1 MKKIMKWVIGI
12 AVIIMFSFLY
22 AHIAK
27 THILYDNRVDT
38 SKYMGT
44 GVLSEKIEQKFVLE
58 EDYLDGIT
66 IKCSIQ
72 GTPADSTVKISL
84 KDDETGKIVAKSE
97 LKLKD
102 IKNSKFNVFKFDRIS
117 ECKGKTYTLYVE
129 NPDGDVEKTLGVG
142 FSYEPKTE
150 KGTEL
155 LINGNNVDGTL
166 IAKTVTNRFD
176 METFCVVLLFVL
188 YIVFFVKFLYR
199 LFK

>member
-1 MKKIMKWVIGI
+1 MHDI
-12 AVIIMFSFLY
+12 FLP
-22 AHIAK
+22 
-27 THILYDNRVDT
+27 V
-38 SKYMGT
+38 S
-44 GVLSEKIEQKFVLE
+44 
-58 EDYLDGIT
+58 
-66 IKCSIQ
+66 
-72 GTPADSTVKISL
+72 
-84 KDDETGKIVAKSE
+84 
-97 LKLKD
+97 
-102 IKNSKFNVFKFDRIS
+102 
-117 ECKGKTYTLYVE
+117 E

>member
-1 MKKIMKWVIGI
+1 
-12 AVIIMFSFLY
+12 MFSFLY

-44 GVLSEKIEQKFVLE
+44 GVLSGKIEQKFVSE

>member
-27 THILYDNRVDT
+27 THILYDNRIDT

-44 GVLSEKIEQKFVLE
+44 GVLSGKIEQKFVSE

-72 GTPADSTVKISL
+72 GAPADSTVKISL
-84 KDDETGKIVAKSE
+84 KDDETGKIVAKTE

-102 IKNSKFNVFKFDRIS
+102 IKNSKFNVFRFDRIS

-142 FSYEPKTE
+142 TKDR
-150 KGTEL
+150 KR
-155 LINGNNVDGTL
+155 N
-166 IAKTVTNRFD
+166 
-176 METFCVVLLFVL
+176 
-188 YIVFFVKFLYR
+188 
-199 LFK
+199 

>member
-44 GVLSEKIEQKFVLE
+44 GVLSGKIEQKFVSE

-97 LKLKD
+97 LKLKVVSSMFS
-102 IKNSKFNVFKFDRIS
+102 NLTEFQNVKERHIL
-117 ECKGKTYTLYVE
+117 CMWKIL
-129 NPDGDVEKTLGVG
+129 
-142 FSYEPKTE
+142 TE
-150 KGTEL
+150 MWRKH
-155 LINGNNVDGTL
+155 
-166 IAKTVTNRFD
+166 
-176 METFCVVLLFVL
+176 
-188 YIVFFVKFLYR
+188 
-199 LFK
+199 

>member
-27 THILYDNRVDT
+27 THILYDNRIDT

-44 GVLSEKIEQKFVLE
+44 GVLSGKIEQKFVSE

-72 GTPADSTVKISL
+72 GAPADSTVKISL
-84 KDDETGKIVAKSE
+84 KSK

-102 IKNSKFNVFKFDRIS
+102 IKNSKFNVFGFDRIS

-155 LINGNNVDGTL
+155 LINGNNVEGTL

>member
-12 AVIIMFSFLY
+12 AVIIMFSFFY

-44 GVLSEKIEQKFVLE
+44 GVLSGKIEQKFVSE

-102 IKNSKFNVFKFDRIS
+102 IKNSKFNVFKFVCLLDLFARFRIYFCLQFHMLS
-117 ECKGKTYTLYVE
+117 FLYIPFLK
-129 NPDGDVEKTLGVG
+129 NIQL
-142 FSYEPKTE
+142 F
-150 KGTEL
+150 L
-155 LINGNNVDGTL
+155 LCFFLYLCIYFHL
-166 IAKTVTNRFD
+166 RRIFL
-176 METFCVVLLFVL
+176 VLLYL
-188 YIVFFVKFLYR
+188 IMSSQI
-199 LFK
+199 

>member
-44 GVLSEKIEQKFVLE
+44 GVLSGKI
-58 EDYLDGIT
+58 
-66 IKCSIQ
+66 
-72 GTPADSTVKISL
+72 
-84 KDDETGKIVAKSE
+84 DETGKIVAKSE

>member
-1 MKKIMKWVIGI
+1 MIPI
-12 AVIIMFSFLY
+12 FLLFLY
-22 AHIAK
+22 N
-27 THILYDNRVDT
+27 ILFIIDFGKFIFLRLIHLCVIPYVWHLSVS
-38 SKYMGT
+38 SKFGK
-44 GVLSEKIEQKFVLE
+44 SIFSKFVQF
-58 EDYLDGIT
+58 IN
-66 IKCSIQ
+66 IQ
-72 GTPADSTVKISL
+72 SAYCKLHAL
-84 KDDETGKIVAKSE
+84 KFD
-97 LKLKD
+97 
-102 IKNSKFNVFKFDRIS
+102 KFNVFRFDRIS

>member
-1 MKKIMKWVIGI
+1 M
-12 AVIIMFSFLY
+12 
-22 AHIAK
+22 
-27 THILYDNRVDT
+27 
-38 SKYMGT
+38 
-44 GVLSEKIEQKFVLE
+44 
-58 EDYLDGIT
+58 
-66 IKCSIQ
+66 
-72 GTPADSTVKISL
+72 
-84 KDDETGKIVAKSE
+84 
-97 LKLKD
+97 KLKD